1 MSSTTA
7 PATEKDVRDGLIAG
21 LIAYTLWGI
30 LPVYFK
36 LVGSV
41 SSTEVLLHRII
52 WAIPF
57 GALIIHLRRQWPDV
71 AKALMNRQMLIWLT
85 ITAVLIAVNWYVYIV
100 AIQTD
105 RIFQAS
111 LGYYI
116 NPLIFVVAGVFV
128 FGEKLRGMQTGA
140 VILAAIGVL
149 VLTFS
154 GGEFPVISLFLGTSF
169 TIYGVI
175 RKRIVIGAMPGLFIE
190 TLVLV
195 PIAIIWL
202 GWMFGN
208 GQAEFGYAGP
218 GITGLLLLAG
228 PITVVPLL
236 MFAIAAKRLSLTTV
250 GFMQFLAPTMQ
261 FAAGIYYGEALTL
274 PRIVCFACIWG
285 AVILFSTDAIKN
297 SRRREAPTAA

>member
-1 MSSTTA
+1 LSATA
-7 PATEKDVRDGLIAG
+7 AQSKQDVRDGLIAG

-30 LPVYFK
+30 LPIYFK
-36 LVGSV
+36 LVESV

-57 GALIIHLRRQWPDV
+57 GALIIHLRRQWPEV
-71 AKALMNRQMLIWLT
+71 ANAIKHRQMLLWLT
-85 ITAVLIAVNWYVYIV
+85 LTAVLIAVNWYVYIV

-128 FGEKLRGMQTGA
+128 FGEKLHPMQTAA

-149 VLTFS
+149 VLSFS
-154 GGEFPVISLFLGTSF
+154 GGEVPVISLFLGTSF
-169 TIYGVI
+169 TIYGVV
-175 RKRIVIGAMPGLFIE
+175 RKRVVIGAMPGLFIE

-195 PIAIIWL
+195 PIALIWL
-202 GWMFGN
+202 GWMFGD

-218 GITGLLLLAG
+218 GITGLLILAG

-261 FAAGIYYGEALTL
+261 FATAIYYGEVLTL
-274 PRIVCFACIWG
+274 PRLICFACIWI
-285 AVILFSTDAIKN
+285 AVVLFSIDAVRKQGQ
-297 SRRREAPTAA
+297 SRRL

>member
-1 MSSTTA
+1 MSASTA
-7 PATEKDVRDGLIAG
+7 PETEKDERDGLIAG

-30 LPVYFK
+30 LPIYFK
-36 LVGSV
+36 LVESV

-71 AKALMNRQMLIWLT
+71 AEALRHRQMLLWLT
-85 ITAVLIAVNWYVYIV
+85 LTAVLIAVNWYVYIV

-116 NPLIFVVAGVFV
+116 NPLIFVVAGVIV
-128 FGEKLRGMQTGA
+128 FGEKLRGMQTAA
-140 VILAAIGVL
+140 VVLAAIGVL

-154 GGEFPVISLFLGTSF
+154 GGEFPVISLFLGISF
-169 TIYGVI
+169 TVYGVV
-175 RKRIVIGAMPGLFIE
+175 RKRVVIGAMPGLFIE

-195 PIAIIWL
+195 PIALIWL

-236 MFAIAAKRLSLTTV
+236 MFAIAAKRLTLTTI

-261 FAAGIYYGEALTL
+261 FGTAVYYGEALTL
-274 PRIVCFACIWG
+274 PRLICFACIWIA
-285 AVILFSTDAIKN
+285 AVLFSIDAVRKQGQ
-297 SRRREAPTAA
+297 SRGL

>member
-1 MSSTTA
+1 LSDTTA
-7 PATEKDVRDGLIAG
+7 PATEQDVRDGLIAG

-71 AKALMNRQMLIWLT
+71 ANALKHRQVLIWLT

-140 VILAAIGVL
+140 VVLAAIGVL

-169 TIYGVI
+169 TIYGVV

-195 PIAIIWL
+195 PIAMIGL

-261 FAAGIYYGEALTL
+261 FATAVYYGEVLTL
-274 PRIVCFACIWG
+274 PRLICFGCIWI
-285 AVILFSTDAIKN
+285 AVVLFSIDAVRKQGQ
-297 SRRREAPTAA
+297 SRRL

>member
-1 MSSTTA
+1 MSATTA

-36 LVGSV
+36 LVESV
-41 SSTEVLLHRII
+41 SSTEILLHRII

-57 GALIIHLRRQWPDV
+57 GALIIYLRRQWPDV
-71 AKALMNRQMLIWLT
+71 ATALKHRQMLIWLT
-85 ITAVLIAVNWYVYIV
+85 ITAVLIAINWFVYIV

-140 VILAAIGVL
+140 VVLAAIGVL

-154 GGEFPVISLFLGTSF
+154 GGEFPLISLFLGTSF

-175 RKRIVIGAMPGLFIE
+175 RKRVVIGAMPGLFIE

-195 PIAIIWL
+195 PIAMIWL
-202 GWMFGN
+202 GWMFAN

-261 FAAGIYYGEALTL
+261 FATAVYYGEVLTL
-274 PRIVCFACIWG
+274 PRLVCFACIWI
-285 AVILFSTDAIKN
+285 AVVLFSIDAI
-297 SRRREAPTAA
+297 RERP

>member
-1 MSSTTA
+1 MSATTA
-7 PATEKDVRDGLIAG
+7 QSKQDVRDGLIAG

-36 LVGSV
+36 LVESV

-71 AKALMNRQMLIWLT
+71 ATALRHRQMLLWLT
-85 ITAVLIAVNWYVYIV
+85 LTAVVIAVNWYVYIV

-116 NPLIFVVAGVFV
+116 NPLIFVVAGVIV
-128 FGEKLRGMQTGA
+128 FGEKLRGMQTAA
-140 VILAAIGVL
+140 VVLAAIGVL

-169 TIYGVI
+169 TIYGVV
-175 RKRIVIGAMPGLFIE
+175 RKRVVIGAMPGLFIE
-190 TLVLV
+190 TLVLL
-195 PIAIIWL
+195 PIALIWL
-202 GWMFGN
+202 GWMFGS
-208 GQAEFGYAGP
+208 GQAQFGYAGP
-218 GITGLLLLAG
+218 AITGLLLLAG

-261 FAAGIYYGEALTL
+261 FGTAVYYGEALTL
-274 PRIVCFACIWG
+274 PRLICFACIWI
-285 AVILFSTDAIKN
+285 AVMLFSIDAVRKQGQ
-297 SRRREAPTAA
+297 SRGL

>member
-1 MSSTTA
+1 LSASTA
-7 PATEKDVRDGLIAG
+7 PETEKDERDGLIAG

-30 LPVYFK
+30 LPIYFK
-36 LVGSV
+36 LVESV

-71 AKALMNRQMLIWLT
+71 AEALRHRQMLLWLT
-85 ITAVLIAVNWYVYIV
+85 LTAVLIAVNWYVYIV

-116 NPLIFVVAGVFV
+116 NPLIFVVAGVIV
-128 FGEKLRGMQTGA
+128 FGEKLRGMQTAA
-140 VILAAIGVL
+140 VVLAAIGVL

-154 GGEFPVISLFLGTSF
+154 GGEFPVISLFLGISF
-169 TIYGVI
+169 TVYGVV
-175 RKRIVIGAMPGLFIE
+175 RKRVVIGAMPGLFIE

-195 PIAIIWL
+195 PIALIWL

-236 MFAIAAKRLSLTTV
+236 MFAIAAKRLTLTTI

-261 FAAGIYYGEALTL
+261 FGTAVYYGEALTL
-274 PRIVCFACIWG
+274 PRLICFACIWI
-285 AVILFSTDAIKN
+285 AVVLFSIDAVRKQGQ
-297 SRRREAPTAA
+297 SRGL

>member
-1 MSSTTA
+1 
-7 PATEKDVRDGLIAG
+7 
-21 LIAYTLWGI
+21 
-30 LPVYFK
+30 LPIYFK
-36 LVGSV
+36 LVESV

-57 GALIIHLRRQWPDV
+57 GALIVHSRRQWPEV
-71 AKALMNRQMLIWLT
+71 AKALRHRQMLLWLT
-85 ITAVLIAVNWYVYIV
+85 LTAVLIAVNWYVYIV

-116 NPLIFVVAGVFV
+116 NPLIFVIAGVFL
-128 FGEKLRGMQTGA
+128 FGEKLRGMQTAA
-140 VILAAIGVL
+140 VVLAAIGVL

-169 TIYGVI
+169 TIYGVV
-175 RKRIVIGAMPGLFIE
+175 RKRVVIGAMPGLFIE
-190 TLVLV
+190 TLVLM
-195 PIAIIWL
+195 PIALIWL
-202 GWMFGN
+202 GWMFAN
-208 GQAEFGYAGP
+208 GHSEFGYAGP

-261 FAAGIYYGEALTL
+261 FATGVYYGEVLTL
-274 PRIVCFACIWG
+274 PRLICFACIWI
-285 AVILFSTDAIKN
+285 AVVLFSIDAVSKQGQ
-297 SRRREAPTAA
+297 SREL

>member
-1 MSSTTA
+1 M
-7 PATEKDVRDGLIAG
+7 
-21 LIAYTLWGI
+21 
-30 LPVYFK
+30 
-36 LVGSV
+36 
-41 SSTEVLLHRII
+41 HRII

-57 GALIIHLRRQWPDV
+57 GALIIHLRRQWPEV
-71 AKALMNRQMLIWLT
+71 AKALKHRQMLLWLT
-85 ITAVLIAVNWYVYIV
+85 LTAVLIAVNWYVYIV

-116 NPLIFVVAGVFV
+116 NPLIFVVAGVIV
-128 FGEKLRGMQTGA
+128 FGEKLRGMQTAA

-154 GGEFPVISLFLGTSF
+154 GDEFPVISLFLGTSF
-169 TIYGVI
+169 TIYGVV

-195 PIAIIWL
+195 PIALIWL
-202 GWMFGN
+202 GWLFGN

-261 FAAGIYYGEALTL
+261 FATAIYYGEALTL
-274 PRIVCFACIWG
+274 PRLICFACIWI
-285 AVILFSTDAIKN
+285 AVVLFSIDAVRKQGQ
-297 SRRREAPTAA
+297 SRRL

>member
-1 MSSTTA
+1 LS
-7 PATEKDVRDGLIAG
+7 ATRAQSKQDVRDGVIAG

-30 LPVYFK
+30 LPIYFK
-36 LVGSV
+36 LVESV

-71 AKALMNRQMLIWLT
+71 AEALKHRQMLLWLT
-85 ITAVLIAVNWYVYIV
+85 LTAVLIAVNWYVYIV

-116 NPLIFVVAGVFV
+116 NPLIFVVAGVFM
-128 FGEKLRGMQTGA
+128 FGEKLRGMQTAA
-140 VILAAIGVL
+140 VVLAAIGVL
-149 VLTFS
+149 VLSFS

-175 RKRIVIGAMPGLFIE
+175 RKRVVIGAMPGLFIE

-195 PIAIIWL
+195 PIALIWL

-208 GQAEFGYAGP
+208 SQAEFGYAGP

-261 FAAGIYYGEALTL
+261 FATAIYYGEALTL
-274 PRIVCFACIWG
+274 PRLICFACIWI
-285 AVILFSTDAIKN
+285 AVVLFSIDAIRN
-297 SRRREAPTAA
+297 RG

>member
-1 MSSTTA
+1 LSATTA
-7 PATEKDVRDGLIAG
+7 QAKQDVRDGLVAG

-36 LVGSV
+36 LVESV
-41 SSTEVLLHRII
+41 LSTEVLLHRII

-57 GALIIHLRRQWPDV
+57 GALIIHLRRQWPEV
-71 AKALMNRQMLIWLT
+71 ATALKHRQMLIWLT

-140 VILAAIGVL
+140 VVLAAIGVL

-154 GGEFPVISLFLGTSF
+154 GGELPVISLFLGTSF
-169 TIYGVI
+169 TIYGVV
-175 RKRIVIGAMPGLFIE
+175 RKHIVIGAMPGLFIE

-202 GWMFGN
+202 GWMFSN

-236 MFAIAAKRLSLTTV
+236 MFAIAAKRLSLTSV
-250 GFMQFLAPTMQ
+250 GFMQFLAPTLQ
-261 FAAGIYYGEALTL
+261 FATAVYYGEALTL
-274 PRIVCFACIWG
+274 PRLVCFACIWG
-285 AVILFSTDAIKN
+285 AVILFSIDAIKN

>member
-1 MSSTTA
+1 MSATA
-7 PATEKDVRDGLIAG
+7 AQSKQDVRDGLIAG

-36 LVGSV
+36 LVESV

-71 AKALMNRQMLIWLT
+71 AEALKHRQMLLWLT
-85 ITAVLIAVNWYVYIV
+85 LTAVLIAVNWYVYIV

-116 NPLIFVVAGVFV
+116 NPLIFVVAGVFL
-128 FGEKLRGMQTGA
+128 FGEKLRGMQTAA
-140 VILAAIGVL
+140 VVLAAIGVL

-154 GGEFPVISLFLGTSF
+154 GGEFPAISLFLGTSF
-169 TIYGVI
+169 TIYGVV

-195 PIAIIWL
+195 PIAMIWL
-202 GWMFGN
+202 GWMFSN

-228 PITVVPLL
+228 ADYSRSAVDVCHCCQAPEPDDRRFHAISGTDDAVRHGCLL
-236 MFAIAAKRLSLTTV
+236 RRGPDLAEIDLFCLYLDCGRAI
-250 GFMQFLAPTMQ
+250 
-261 FAAGIYYGEALTL
+261 
-274 PRIVCFACIWG
+274 
-285 AVILFSTDAIKN
+285 
-297 SRRREAPTAA
+297 

>member
-1 MSSTTA
+1 LSATA
-7 PATEKDVRDGLIAG
+7 AQSKQDVRDGLIAG

-36 LVGSV
+36 LVESV

-71 AKALMNRQMLIWLT
+71 ANAIKHRQMLLWLT
-85 ITAVLIAVNWYVYIV
+85 LTAVLIAVNWYVYIV
-100 AIQTD
+100 AIHTD

-128 FGEKLRGMQTGA
+128 FGEKLRGMQTTA
-140 VILAAIGVL
+140 VVLAAIGVL

-169 TIYGVI
+169 TIYGVV

-195 PIAIIWL
+195 PIALIWL

-261 FAAGIYYGEALTL
+261 FATGVYYGEALTL
-274 PRIVCFACIWG
+274 PRLICFACIWI
-285 AVILFSTDAIKN
+285 AVVLFSIDAVRKQGQ
-297 SRRREAPTAA
+297 SRRL

>member
-1 MSSTTA
+1 MSATTA
-7 PATEKDVRDGLIAG
+7 RSKKDVRDGLIAG

-30 LPVYFK
+30 LPIYFK
-36 LVGSV
+36 LVESV

-71 AKALMNRQMLIWLT
+71 AQALKHRQMLLWLT
-85 ITAVLIAVNWYVYIV
+85 LTAVLIAVNWYVYIV

-128 FGEKLRGMQTGA
+128 FGEKLHSMQTAA
-140 VILAAIGVL
+140 VVLAAIGVL

-169 TIYGVI
+169 TIYGVV

-195 PIAIIWL
+195 PIALIWL

-236 MFAIAAKRLSLTTV
+236 MFAVAAKRLSLTTV

-261 FAAGIYYGEALTL
+261 FATAIYYGEALTL
-274 PRIVCFACIWG
+274 PRLICFACIWI
-285 AVILFSTDAIKN
+285 AVVLFSIDAVRKQGQ
-297 SRRREAPTAA
+297 SRRL

>member
-1 MSSTTA
+1 LSATTA
-7 PATEKDVRDGLIAG
+7 QSKQDVRDGLIAG

-36 LVGSV
+36 LVESV

-71 AKALMNRQMLIWLT
+71 ATALRHRQMLLWLT
-85 ITAVLIAVNWYVYIV
+85 LTAVLIAVNWYVYIV

-116 NPLIFVVAGVFV
+116 NPLIFVVAGVIV
-128 FGEKLRGMQTGA
+128 FGEKLRGMQTAA
-140 VILAAIGVL
+140 VVLAAIGVL

-169 TIYGVI
+169 TIYGVV
-175 RKRIVIGAMPGLFIE
+175 RKRVVIGAMPGLFIE
-190 TLVLV
+190 TLVLL
-195 PIAIIWL
+195 PIALIWL
-202 GWMFGN
+202 GWMFGS
-208 GQAEFGYAGP
+208 GQAQFGYAGP

-261 FAAGIYYGEALTL
+261 FGTAVYYGEALTL
-274 PRIVCFACIWG
+274 PRLICFACIWI
-285 AVILFSTDAIKN
+285 AVVLFSIDAVRKQGQ
-297 SRRREAPTAA
+297 SRGL

>member
-1 MSSTTA
+1 LSDTTA
-7 PATEKDVRDGLIAG
+7 PATEQDVRDGLIAG

-71 AKALMNRQMLIWLT
+71 ANALKHRQVLIWLT

-140 VILAAIGVL
+140 VVLAAIGVL

-169 TIYGVI
+169 TIYGVV

-195 PIAIIWL
+195 PIAMIWL

-261 FAAGIYYGEALTL
+261 FATAVYYGEALTL
-274 PRIVCFACIWG
+274 PRLICFACIWA

>member
-1 MSSTTA
+1 M
-7 PATEKDVRDGLIAG
+7 RDGLVAG
-21 LIAYTLWGI
+21 LVAYTLWGI
-30 LPVYFK
+30 LPIYFK
-36 LVGSV
+36 LVESV

-71 AKALMNRQMLIWLT
+71 AEALKHRQMMLWLT
-85 ITAVLIAVNWYVYIV
+85 LTAVLIAVNWYVYIV

-116 NPLIFVVAGVFV
+116 NPLIFVVAGVFM
-128 FGEKLRGMQTGA
+128 FGEKLRGMQTAA
-140 VILAAIGVL
+140 VVLAAIGVL

-169 TIYGVI
+169 TIYGVV
-175 RKRIVIGAMPGLFIE
+175 RKRVVIGAMPGLFIE

-195 PIAIIWL
+195 PVA
-202 GWMFGN
+202 
-208 GQAEFGYAGP
+208 

-250 GFMQFLAPTMQ
+250 GFMQFLAPTLQ
-261 FAAGIYYGEALTL
+261 FGTGIYFGEALTL
-274 PRIVCFACIWG
+274 PRLICFACIWI
-285 AVILFSTDAIKN
+285 AVVLFSIDAVRKQN
-297 SRRREAPTAA
+297 RVRARGL

>member
-1 MSSTTA
+1 MSANTA
-7 PATEKDVRDGLIAG
+7 QAKKDVRDGLAAG

-30 LPVYFK
+30 LPIYFK
-36 LVGSV
+36 LVESV

-71 AKALMNRQMLIWLT
+71 AESLKHRQVLLWLT
-85 ITAVLIAVNWYVYIV
+85 STAVLIAVNWYVYIV
-100 AIQTD
+100 AIQTE

-116 NPLIFVVAGVFV
+116 NPLIFVVAGVFM
-128 FGEKLRGMQTGA
+128 FGEKLRCMQTAA
-140 VILAAIGVL
+140 VVLAAIGVL

-169 TIYGVI
+169 TIYGVV

-195 PIAIIWL
+195 PIALIWL

-261 FAAGIYYGEALTL
+261 FATAIYYGEALTL
-274 PRIVCFACIWG
+274 PRLICFACIWG

-297 SRRREAPTAA
+297 SRRRDAPTAV

>member
-1 MSSTTA
+1 M
-7 PATEKDVRDGLIAG
+7 RDGLIAG

-30 LPVYFK
+30 LPIYFK
-36 LVGSV
+36 LVASV

-57 GALIIHLRRQWPDV
+57 GALIIHLRRQWPEV
-71 AKALMNRQMLIWLT
+71 ANALKHRQMLLWLT
-85 ITAVLIAVNWYVYIV
+85 LTAVLIAVNWYVYIV

-116 NPLIFVVAGVFV
+116 NPLIFVVAGVIV
-128 FGEKLRGMQTGA
+128 FGEKLRGMQTAA

-154 GGEFPVISLFLGTSF
+154 GDEFPVISLFLGTSF
-169 TIYGVI
+169 TIYGVV

-195 PIAIIWL
+195 PIALIWL

-261 FAAGIYYGEALTL
+261 FATAIYYGEALTL
-274 PRIVCFACIWG
+274 PRLICFACIWI
-285 AVILFSTDAIKN
+285 AVVLFSIDAVRKQGQ
-297 SRRREAPTAA
+297 SRRL

>member
-1 MSSTTA
+1 MSATA
-7 PATEKDVRDGLIAG
+7 AQAKKDVRDGLIAG

-30 LPVYFK
+30 LPIYFK
-36 LVGSV
+36 LVESV

-52 WAIPF
+52 WAVPF

-71 AKALMNRQMLIWLT
+71 AKSLRHREMLLWLT
-85 ITAVLIAVNWYVYIV
+85 LTAVLIAVNWYVYIV

-116 NPLIFVVAGVFV
+116 NPLIFVVAGVFL
-128 FGEKLRGMQTGA
+128 FGEKLRGMQTAA
-140 VILAAIGVL
+140 VVLAAIGVL

-169 TIYGVI
+169 TIYGVV
-175 RKRIVIGAMPGLFIE
+175 RKRVVIGAMPGLFIE

-195 PIAIIWL
+195 PVALIWL

-208 GQAEFGYAGP
+208 GQAEFAYAGP
-218 GITGLLLLAG
+218 GITSLLLLAG

-261 FAAGIYYGEALTL
+261 FGTAIYFGEALTL
-274 PRIVCFACIWG
+274 PRLICFACIWI
-285 AVILFSTDAIKN
+285 AVVMFSIDAVRTKN
-297 SRRREAPTAA
+297 KRANA

>member
-1 MSSTTA
+1 M
-7 PATEKDVRDGLIAG
+7 RDGLVAG
-21 LIAYTLWGI
+21 LVAYTLWGI
-30 LPVYFK
+30 LPIYFK
-36 LVGSV
+36 LVESV

-71 AKALMNRQMLIWLT
+71 AEALKHRQMMLWLT
-85 ITAVLIAVNWYVYIV
+85 LTAVLIAVNWYVYIV

-116 NPLIFVVAGVFV
+116 NPLIFVVAGVFM
-128 FGEKLRGMQTGA
+128 FGEKLRGMQTAA
-140 VILAAIGVL
+140 VVLAAIGVL

-169 TIYGVI
+169 TIYGVV
-175 RKRIVIGAMPGLFIE
+175 RKRVVIGAMPGLFIE

-195 PIAIIWL
+195 PVALIWL

-250 GFMQFLAPTMQ
+250 GFMQFLAPTLQ
-261 FAAGIYYGEALTL
+261 FGTGIYFGEALTL
-274 PRIVCFACIWG
+274 PRLICFACIWI
-285 AVILFSTDAIKN
+285 AVVLFSIDAVRKQN
-297 SRRREAPTAA
+297 RVRARGL

>member
-1 MSSTTA
+1 MSATTA
-7 PATEKDVRDGLIAG
+7 QAEKDVRDGLIAG

-41 SSTEVLLHRII
+41 SSTEILLHRII

-71 AKALMNRQMLIWLT
+71 ANALKHRQMLIWLT
-85 ITAVLIAVNWYVYIV
+85 VTAVLIAVNWYVYIV

-128 FGEKLRGMQTGA
+128 FGEKLRGMQTSA

-195 PIAIIWL
+195 PIAMIWL

-261 FAAGIYYGEALTL
+261 FATAVYYGEVLTL
-274 PRIVCFACIWG
+274 PRLICFGCIWI
-285 AVILFSTDAIKN
+285 AVVLFSIDAVRKQGQ
-297 SRRREAPTAA
+297 SRRL

>member
-1 MSSTTA
+1 MIATTA
-7 PATEKDVRDGLIAG
+7 RSKKDVRDGLIAG

-30 LPVYFK
+30 LPIYFK
-36 LVGSV
+36 LVESV

-71 AKALMNRQMLIWLT
+71 AQALKHRQMLLWLT
-85 ITAVLIAVNWYVYIV
+85 LTAVLIAVNWYVYIV

-128 FGEKLRGMQTGA
+128 FGEKLHSMQTAA
-140 VILAAIGVL
+140 VVLAAIGVL

-169 TIYGVI
+169 TIYGVV

-195 PIAIIWL
+195 PIALIWL

-236 MFAIAAKRLSLTTV
+236 MFAVAAKRLSLTTV

-261 FAAGIYYGEALTL
+261 FATAIYYGEALTL
-274 PRIVCFACIWG
+274 PRLICFACIWI
-285 AVILFSTDAIKN
+285 AVVLFSIDAVRKQGQ
-297 SRRREAPTAA
+297 SRRL